1 MTITKKELEEV
12 VGVNAESDVVFVC
25 SHCGTR
31 QSLFP
36 VELRWDSRVVA
47 RLLGTNDERLRKLAV
62 KQKWERHFRISG
74 RRRQLIRQYTA
85 AEIRFFANVIRTKRP
100 WESVPM
106 KTRHEHAEARKARKL
121 QYKLAGH
128 RSWDER

>member
-1 MTITKKELEEV
+1 MIPKEIEEV
-12 VGVNAESDVVFVC
+12 IGVNAETDVVFVC
-25 SHCGTR
+25 SHCGTK
-31 QSLFP
+31 QALFP
-36 VELRWDSRVVA
+36 VPLMWDSRVVA

-85 AEIRFFANVIRTKRP
+85 QEIRFFAETIRTKRP
-100 WESVPM
+100 WDVVHMPE
-106 KTRHEHAEARKARKL
+106 RHVHAEARKARKL

-128 RSWDER
+128 RSVER